1 MLKLSYDNDGDV
13 MEIRFSKNSIEDSEY
28 IEDSGIVVDY
38 DKYKKIVAIEI
49 ISFSKRVYKEEVK
62 EALVI

>member
-1 MLKLSYDNDGDV
+1 MLKLSYDNDGDI
-13 MEIRFSKNSIEDSEY
+13 MEIRFSENPIEESEY
-28 IEDSGIVVDY
+28 IEDSGIIVDY